1 MSVAAETREEPEE
14 PAVSRPSLAVVH
26 DVTSSSPLELVELLR
41 EHCDIVWVLDASD
54 PRLGS
59 WARLLPRFGTVMDVA
74 GRDPVA
80 VACDLRAIGV
90 DGVVAFTD
98 SQLLTAAR
106 LGEDL
111 GLEGNTSEVVLAL
124 TDKLVQRS
132 ILEGAGIPGPRHVA
146 VPADTSVEELGNL
159 LGGLR
164 FPVVLKPQCGTGS
177 RDTARVPDLVGA
189 LAYLHEIEDD
199 GGNRVDLIVEEWLED
214 AGAPGA
220 SPFASYVSVEA
231 VACRGVI
238 VPLAITGKFPLA
250 PPCRETGNFL
260 PHHLPPDE
268 AEAVLV
274 LAVRAAQALNV
285 TSGALHIEIKMTPDG
300 PRIIEVNGR
309 IGGGGID
316 TLFASRHGRSLTEI
330 AAAIA
335 VGRPVDLEPVGQGG
349 RNGPDDR
356 DGGCEQKGAFDYAFF
371 VQPPA
376 QARVLTALDNL
387 ESLNELDGVEESRVN
402 RTIGDTLHWRDGS
415 QGYVLSVRGSVDGLV
430 ELGKVPERIGS
441 ALTIGWR

>member
-1 MSVAAETREEPEE
+1 MSVAAEFTEESDERSVP
-14 PAVSRPSLAVVH
+14 RPSLAVVY

-41 EHCDIVWVLDASD
+41 ERCDIVWILEASD
-54 PRLGS
+54 PSLGS
-59 WARLLPRFGTVMDVA
+59 WARLLPRFGTVVDVA
-74 GRDPVA
+74 GRDPGA

-98 SQLLTAAR
+98 SQLLTAAC

-111 GLEGNTSEVVLAL
+111 GLEGNSPDVVMAL
-124 TDKLVQRS
+124 TDKTVQRS
-132 ILEGAGIPGPRHVA
+132 VLEGAGIPGPRHVA
-146 VPADTSVEELGNL
+146 MPADTSVEEVSNL
-159 LGGLR
+159 LDGLR

-177 RDTARVPDLVGA
+177 RDTARVSDLDGV

-199 GGNRVDLIVEEWLED
+199 GGNRVDLIAEEWLED

-231 VACRGVI
+231 VASRGAI

-268 AEAVLV
+268 AEAVLE

-285 TSGALHIEIKMTPDG
+285 TSGPLHIEIKITPDG

-316 TLFASRHGRSLTEI
+316 TLFATRHGQSLTEI

-335 VGRPVDLEPVGQGG
+335 MGRPVKLEPVGPGG
-349 RNGPDDR
+349 R
-356 DGGCEQKGAFDYAFF
+356 DGRNRTFDYAFF
-371 VQPPA
+371 VQPPV